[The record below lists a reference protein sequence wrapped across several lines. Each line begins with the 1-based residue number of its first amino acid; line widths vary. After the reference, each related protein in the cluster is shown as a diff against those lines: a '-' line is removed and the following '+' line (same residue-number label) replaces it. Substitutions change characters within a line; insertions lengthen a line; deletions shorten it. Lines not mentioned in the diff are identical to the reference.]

1 MQKGSYKVKFKKSV
15 LVDISL
21 LIIPIIIMFLITPI
35 LPDKVPTHW
44 DIKGVANGFIDKKL
58 SFILGVIP
66 FVIYES
72 IKAKYFNK

>member
-1 MQKGSYKVKFKKSV
+1 MKFKKGV

-21 LIIPIIIMFLITPI
+21 LIIPIVIMFLIAPI
-35 LPDKVPTHW
+35 LPDKVPIHW
-44 DIKGVANGFIDKKL
+44 TINGAANEFIDKKF
-58 SFILGVIP
+58 SFVLGVIP